1 MTTRRERE
9 QQVVVEGRV
18 VADFGREFLVELAD
32 RRQVV
37 CTRKGKRQDA
47 TCGDFVEVRLTGGG
61 QGSIERV
68 GTRRNLLYRSD
79 QWREKMLAANVDQV
93 VILLAPKPPYS
104 EAFLNLS
111 LVACEAA
118 RIPVIIA
125 LNKSD
130 LPEHAETLRSL
141 APYEQIGYTVISM
154 SAKFDG
160 TQPLVP
166 HLEHKVTLLVG
177 QSGMGKSR
185 TVNALVLQEVAR
197 VGELTASL
205 DSGTH
210 TTTFSRLYRLDKDTA
225 IIDTPGFQSFGLF
238 HLTEDQ
244 IGEAMREFRPF
255 LGHCKF
261 NDCAHLGEPGC
272 AVIDATAKGEIKPE
286 RLSFYQVL
294 IEQHRE
300 LHEQHPEWSRG

>member
-1 MTTRRERE
+1 MTTRREKD
-9 QQVVVEGRV
+9 QQVVVEGRI
-18 VADFGREFLVELAD
+18 VADFGREFLVEFPD

-47 TCGDFVEVRLTGGG
+47 TCGDFVEVRITGNG

-68 GTRRNLLYRSD
+68 GTRRNVLFRSD

-93 VILLAPKPPYS
+93 IILLAPKPPYS

-118 RIPVIIA
+118 RLPVILA

-130 LPEHAETLRSL
+130 LPEHTEARKSL
-141 APYEQIGYTVISM
+141 AAYEKIGYTVISM
-154 SAKFDG
+154 SAKFDPA
-160 TQPLVP
+160 PLLP
-166 HLEHKVTLLVG
+166 YLDKNITLLVG

-185 TVNALVLQEVAR
+185 TVNAILLSDVAR
-197 VGELTASL
+197 VGDLTASR

-210 TTTFSRLYRLDKDTA
+210 TTTFSRFYRLDRDSA

-244 IGEAMREFRPF
+244 IGEAMPEFRPF
-255 LGHCKF
+255 LGACKF

-272 AVIDATAKGEIKPE
+272 EVIEASKRGKISPQ

-294 IEQHRE
+294 IEQHRD
-300 LHEQHPEWSRG
+300 LHEQHPEWSR

>member
-9 QQVVVEGRV
+9 QQVVAEGRV
-18 VADFGREFLVELAD
+18 VADFGREFLVELSD
-32 RRQVV
+32 RRQIA
-37 CTRKGKRQDA
+37 CTRKGKKQDA
-47 TCGDFVEVRLTGGG
+47 TCGDFVEIRLTGSA

-79 QWREKMLAANVDQV
+79 QWREKTLAANVDQV
-93 VILLAPKPPYS
+93 VILLAPKPPFS

-118 RIPVIIA
+118 RLPVVVA

-130 LPEHAETLRSL
+130 LAEHAESLKSL
-141 APYEQIGYTVISM
+141 APYEKIGYTIISM
-154 SAKFDG
+154 SAKFD
-160 TQPLVP
+160 TAQPLRP
-166 HLEHKVTLLVG
+166 LLESKLTLLVG

-185 TVNALVLQEVAR
+185 TVNALVLSDVAR

-205 DSGTH
+205 GSGAQ
-210 TTTFSRLYRLDKDTA
+210 TTTFSRFYRLDKDTA

-244 IGEAMREFRPF
+244 IGEAMREFRPY
-255 LGHCKF
+255 LGRCKF
-261 NDCAHLGEPGC
+261 NDCGHLGEPGC
-272 AVIDATAKGEIKPE
+272 EVISATQRGEISAA

-300 LHEQHPEWSRG
+300 LHEEHPEWSR

>member
-1 MTTRRERE
+1 LPTRREKE
-9 QQVVVEGRV
+9 QQVVIEGRV
-18 VADFGREFLVELAD
+18 VADFGREFLVEFAD
-32 RRQVV
+32 RRQIV

-47 TCGDFVEVRLTGGG
+47 TCGDFVTVRLTGPA

-79 QWREKMLAANVDQV
+79 QFRDKTLAANVDLA
-93 VILLAPKPPYS
+93 VILLAPQPPYS

-125 LNKSD
+125 LNKND
-130 LPEHAETLRSL
+130 LPQHADAMRKL
-141 APYEQIGYTVISM
+141 ALYERIGYTVLGY
-154 SAKFDG
+154 SAKKDVAG
-160 TQPLVP
+160 LLP
-166 HLEHKVTLLVG
+166 HLERNMTILVG

-185 TVNALVLQEVAR
+185 TVNALLLSDVAR
-197 VGELTASL
+197 VGDLSAAL
-205 DSGTH
+205 GHGTH
-210 TTTFSRLYRLDKDTA
+210 TTTFSRIYRLDRDTA

-244 IGEAMREFRPF
+244 IGEAMKEFRPF
-255 LGHCKF
+255 LGTCKF
-261 NDCAHLGEPGC
+261 NDCAHLSEPGC
-272 AVIDATAKGEIKPE
+272 AVIDAVSSGDIAPE

-294 IEQHRE
+294 IEQHRD
-300 LHEQHPEWSRG
+300 LHEQHPEWAR

>member
-18 VADFGREFLVELAD
+18 IADFGREFLVELAD
-32 RRQVV
+32 KRQIV
-37 CTRKGKRQDA
+37 CTRKGKKQDA
-47 TCGDFVEVRLTGGG
+47 TCGDFVEARLTGSA

-79 QWREKMLAANVDQV
+79 QWREKTLAANVDQV
-93 VILLAPKPPYS
+93 VVLLAPKPAFS

-130 LPEHAETLRSL
+130 LPEHAVALKSL
-141 APYEQIGYTVISM
+141 APYEKIGYTIVSM
-154 SAKFDG
+154 SAKFD
-160 TQPLVP
+160 TTLALLPY
-166 HLEHKVTLLVG
+166 LERNMTLLVG

-185 TVNALVLQEVAR
+185 TVNALVLSDVAR
-197 VGELTASL
+197 VGDLAAAR

-210 TTTFSRLYRLDKDTA
+210 TTTFSRIYRLDRDTA
-225 IIDTPGFQSFGLF
+225 IIDTPGFESFGLF

-244 IGEAMREFRPF
+244 IGEAMREFRPY
-255 LGHCKF
+255 LGRCKF
-261 NDCAHLGEPGC
+261 NDCAHLEEPGC
-272 AVIDATAKGEIKPE
+272 EIIAAANKGEISPE

-300 LHEQHPEWSRG
+300 LHEQHPEWSR

>member
-9 QQVVVEGRV
+9 QQVVAEGRV
-18 VADFGREFLVELAD
+18 VADFGREFLVELSD
-32 RRQVV
+32 RRQVA
-37 CTRKGKRQDA
+37 CTRKGKKQDA
-47 TCGDFVEVRLTGGG
+47 TCGDFVEIRLTGSA

-79 QWREKMLAANVDQV
+79 QWREKTLAANVDQV
-93 VILLAPKPPYS
+93 VILLAPKPAFS

-118 RIPVIIA
+118 RLPVVIA

-130 LPEHAETLRSL
+130 LPEHADALKSL
-141 APYEQIGYTVISM
+141 APFEKIGYTIISM
-154 SAKFDG
+154 SAKFD
-160 TQPLVP
+160 TAQPLRP
-166 HLEHKVTLLVG
+166 LLESKLTLLVG
-177 QSGMGKSR
+177 QSGMGKSK
-185 TVNALVLQEVAR
+185 TVNALVLSDVAR

-205 DSGTH
+205 GSGAQ
-210 TTTFSRLYRLDKDTA
+210 TTTFSRFYRLDKDTA

-255 LGHCKF
+255 LGRCKF

-272 AVIDATAKGEIKPE
+272 EVIAAAGRGEITAA

-300 LHEQHPEWSRG
+300 LHEEHPEWSR

>member
-1 MTTRRERE
+1 MTTRREKE

-18 VADFGREFLVELAD
+18 VADFGREFLVEFAD

-37 CTRKGKRQDA
+37 CSRKGKRQDA
-47 TCGDFVEVRLTGGG
+47 TCGDFVEVRLVGAG

-79 QWREKMLAANVDQV
+79 QWREKMLASNVDQV
-93 VILLAPKPPYS
+93 VILLAPKPPFS

-118 RIPVIIA
+118 RLPVVIA
-125 LNKSD
+125 LNKAD
-130 LPEHAETLRSL
+130 LPEHAETRKALD
-141 APYEQIGYTVISM
+141 PYEKIGYTVICM
-154 SAKFDG
+154 SAKLDVA
-160 TQPLVP
+160 PLLP
-166 HLEHKVTLLVG
+166 HLEKKITLLVG
-177 QSGMGKSR
+177 QSGMGKSK
-185 TVNALVLQEVAR
+185 TVNALVLSEVAR
-197 VGELTASL
+197 VGDLTASR
-205 DSGTH
+205 DAGAH
-210 TTTFSRLYRLDKDTA
+210 TTTFSRFYRLDRDTS

-244 IGEAMREFRPF
+244 IGEAMREFRPY

-261 NDCAHLGEPGC
+261 NDCSHLSEPGC
-272 AVIDATAKGEIKPE
+272 AVIEASQRGEISAP

-294 IEQHRE
+294 IEQHRD
-300 LHEQHPEWSRG
+300 LHEQHPEWTR

>member
-1 MTTRRERE
+1 MTTRRERD

-32 RRQVV
+32 RRQLV
-37 CTRKGKRQDA
+37 CTRKGKKQDA
-47 TCGDFVEVRLTGGG
+47 TCGDFVEVRLTGSA
-61 QGSIERV
+61 QGSIERL

-79 QWREKMLAANVDQV
+79 QWREKTLAANVDQV
-93 VILLAPKPPYS
+93 VILLAPKPPFS

-118 RIPVIIA
+118 RLPVIVA

-130 LPEHAETLRSL
+130 LPEHGVALKSL
-141 APYEQIGYTVISM
+141 AIYEKIGYTIISM
-154 SAKFDG
+154 SAKFD
-160 TQPLVP
+160 TAQPLLP
-166 HLEHKVTLLVG
+166 HLDRKLTLLVG
-177 QSGMGKSR
+177 QSGMGKSK
-185 TVNALVLQEVAR
+185 TVNALVLSDVAR

-205 DSGTH
+205 ESGAQ
-210 TTTFSRLYRLDKDTA
+210 TTTFSRFYRLDKDTA

-255 LGHCKF
+255 LGSCKF
-261 NDCAHLGEPGC
+261 NDCSHMSEPGC
-272 AVIDATAKGEIKPE
+272 AIIAASKKKAISPE

-300 LHEQHPEWSRG
+300 LHEQHPEWKR

>member
-1 MTTRRERE
+1 MTTRRERD

-18 VADFGREFLVELAD
+18 VADFGREFLVEFAD

-37 CTRKGKRQDA
+37 CTRKGRKQDA
-47 TCGDFVEVRLTGGG
+47 TCGDFVEVRLTGSA

-68 GTRRNLLYRSD
+68 GTRRNLLFRSD
-79 QWREKMLAANVDQV
+79 QWREKTLAANVDQA
-93 VILLAPKPPYS
+93 VILLAPKPPFS

-118 RIPVIIA
+118 RIHAIIA

-130 LPEHAETLRSL
+130 LPEHAETLKLL
-141 APYEQIGYTVISM
+141 APYEKIGYTVITM
-154 SAKFDG
+154 SAKFDT
-160 TQPLVP
+160 TQPLLP
-166 HLEHKVTLLVG
+166 RLEQKVTLLVG

-185 TVNALVLQEVAR
+185 TVNALVLSDVAR

-205 DSGTH
+205 DSGAH
-210 TTTFSRLYRLDKDTA
+210 TTTFSRFYRLDKNTA

-244 IGEAMREFRPF
+244 IGEAMREFRPY

-261 NDCAHLGEPGC
+261 NDCAHLNEPGC
-272 AVIDATAKGEIKPE
+272 AVIAAAGKGAVTRE

-300 LHEQHPEWSRG
+300 LHEQHPEWSR

>member
-1 MTTRRERE
+1 MTTRREKE
-9 QQVVVEGRV
+9 QQLVVEGRI
-18 VADFGREFLVELAD
+18 VADFGREFLVEFPD

-47 TCGDFVEVRLTGGG
+47 TCGDFVEVRITGNG

-68 GTRRNLLYRSD
+68 GTRRNVLFRSD

-93 VILLAPKPPYS
+93 IILLAPKPPYS

-111 LVACEAA
+111 LVAVEAA
-118 RIPVIIA
+118 RLPVIIA

-130 LPEHAETLRSL
+130 LPEHAAVRKLLE
-141 APYEQIGYTVISM
+141 AYEKLGYTVISM
-154 SAKFDG
+154 SAKFDPA
-160 TQPLVP
+160 PLLP
-166 HLEHKVTLLVG
+166 HLDKNITLLVG

-185 TVNALVLQEVAR
+185 TVNAILLSDVAR
-197 VGELTASL
+197 VGDLTASR
-205 DSGTH
+205 DSGAH
-210 TTTFSRLYRLDKDTA
+210 TTTFSRFYRLDRDSA

-255 LGHCKF
+255 LGSCKF

-272 AVIDATAKGEIKPE
+272 EVIEAAKRGEISKE

-294 IEQHRE
+294 IEQHRD
-300 LHEQHPEWSRG
+300 LHEQHPEWSR

>member
-18 VADFGREFLVELAD
+18 IADFGREFLVELAD
-32 RRQVV
+32 KRQIV
-37 CTRKGKRQDA
+37 CTRKGKKQDA
-47 TCGDFVEVRLTGGG
+47 TCGDFVEVRLTGSA
-61 QGSIERV
+61 QGSIERL

-79 QWREKMLAANVDQV
+79 QWREKTLAANVDQV
-93 VILLAPKPPYS
+93 VILLAPKPPFS

-118 RIPVIIA
+118 RLPVIVA

-130 LPEHAETLRSL
+130 LPEHAEALKSL
-141 APYEQIGYTVISM
+141 AVYEKIGYTIISM
-154 SAKFDG
+154 SAKFD
-160 TQPLVP
+160 TAQPLLP
-166 HLEHKVTLLVG
+166 HLDKKLTLLVG

-185 TVNALVLQEVAR
+185 TVNALVLSDVAR
-197 VGELTASL
+197 VGDLKASL
-205 DSGTH
+205 DSGAH
-210 TTTFSRLYRLDKDTA
+210 TTTFSRFYRLDKDTA

-255 LGHCKF
+255 LGRCKF

-272 AVIDATAKGEIKPE
+272 EVIAAAGRGEITRE

-300 LHEQHPEWSRG
+300 LHEQHPEWSR

>member
-9 QQVVVEGRV
+9 AQVVVEGRV
-18 VADFGREFLVELAD
+18 VADFGREFLVEIAD
-32 RRQVV
+32 RRQIV

-47 TCGDFVEVRLTGGG
+47 TCGDFVEVRLTGSA
-61 QGSIERV
+61 QGSIERI

-79 QWREKMLAANVDQV
+79 QWREKALAANVEQA
-93 VILLAPKPPYS
+93 VILVAPRPAYS
-104 EAFLNLS
+104 AAFLNLS

-118 RIPVIIA
+118 GIPAVIA

-130 LPEHAETLRSL
+130 LPEHAESLKSL
-141 APYEQIGYTVISM
+141 ALYSEIGYTVISM
-154 SAKFDG
+154 SAKSDVS
-160 TQPLVP
+160 TLTP
-166 HLEHKVTLLVG
+166 HLDGKLTLLVG
-177 QSGMGKSR
+177 QSGMGKSK
-185 TVNALVLQEVAR
+185 TVNALVLNEVAR

-205 DSGTH
+205 GLGAH
-210 TTTFSRLYRLDKDTA
+210 TTTFSRLYRMDRDTA

-244 IGEAMREFRPF
+244 IGEAMREFQPF
-255 LGHCKF
+255 LGTCKF
-261 NDCAHLGEPGC
+261 NDCSHLSEPGC
-272 AVIDATAKGEIKPE
+272 AIIAATGKGSIRPE

-300 LHEQHPEWSRG
+300 LHEEHPEWSRQ

>member
-9 QQVVVEGRV
+9 EQVVVEGRV
-18 VADFGREFLVELAD
+18 IADFGREFLVEFAD

-47 TCGDFVEVRLTGGG
+47 TCGDFVEVRLTGSA
-61 QGSIERV
+61 QGSIIRV

-79 QWREKMLAANVDQV
+79 QWKEKTLAANVDQV
-93 VILLAPKPPYS
+93 VILLAPKPPFS
-104 EAFLNLS
+104 ESVLNLS
-111 LVACEAA
+111 LVACDAA
-118 RIPVIIA
+118 RIPLIVA

-130 LPEHAETLRSL
+130 LPEHKEARAKLDL
-141 APYEQIGYTVISM
+141 YEKIGYTVITL
-154 SAKFDG
+154 SAKFDVA
-160 TQPLVP
+160 PLLP
-166 HLEHKVTLLVG
+166 HLENKLTLLVG
-177 QSGMGKSR
+177 QSGMGKSK
-185 TVNALVLQEVAR
+185 TVNALVLSDVAR
-197 VGELTASL
+197 VGELTASR
-205 DSGTH
+205 DSGAH
-210 TTTFSRLYRLDKDTA
+210 TTTFSRFYRLDRDTA

-255 LGHCKF
+255 LGACKF
-261 NDCAHLGEPGC
+261 NDCAHLNEPGC
-272 AVIDATAKGEIKPE
+272 AVIAATTRGEISAS

-300 LHEQHPEWSRG
+300 LHEQHPEWSR

>member
-1 MTTRRERE
+1 MTTRREKSE
-9 QQVVVEGRV
+9 QVVVEGRV
-18 VADFGREFLVELAD
+18 VADFGREFLVEFAD

-37 CTRKGKRQDA
+37 CTRKGRRQDA
-47 TCGDFVEVRLTGGG
+47 TCGDFVEVRLTGSA

-79 QWREKMLAANVDQV
+79 QWREKTLAANVDQA
-93 VILLAPKPPYS
+93 VILVAPKPVFS

-118 RIPVIIA
+118 GIPVVIA

-130 LPEHAETLRSL
+130 LPEHAESRKSL
-141 APYEQIGYTVISM
+141 VPYEKIGYTVISL
-154 SAKFDG
+154 SAKFDVA
-160 TQPLVP
+160 PLLP
-166 HLEHKVTLLVG
+166 HLENKVTLLVG
-177 QSGMGKSR
+177 QSGMGKSK
-185 TVNALVLQEVAR
+185 TVNALVLSDVAR
-197 VGELTASL
+197 VGELTASRET
-205 DSGTH
+205 GTH
-210 TTTFSRLYRLDKDTA
+210 TTTFSRFYRLDRDTA

-255 LGHCKF
+255 LGSCKF
-261 NDCAHLGEPGC
+261 NDCSHVSEPGC
-272 AVIDATAKGEIKPE
+272 GVIKAAGRGDITAA

-294 IEQHRE
+294 LEQHRE
-300 LHEQHPEWSRG
+300 LHEQHPDWSR

>member
-18 VADFGREFLVELAD
+18 IADFGREFLVELAD
-32 RRQVV
+32 KRQIV
-37 CTRKGKRQDA
+37 CTRKGKKQDA
-47 TCGDFVEVRLTGGG
+47 TCGDFVEVRLTGSA
-61 QGSIERV
+61 QGSIERL
-68 GTRRNLLYRSD
+68 GTRRNLLFRSD
-79 QWREKMLAANVDQV
+79 QWREKTLAANVDQV
-93 VILLAPKPPYS
+93 VILLAPKPPFN

-118 RIPVIIA
+118 RLPVVIA

-130 LPEHAETLRSL
+130 LPEHATALKSL
-141 APYEQIGYTVISM
+141 ANYEKIGYTIISM
-154 SAKFDG
+154 SAKFD
-160 TQPLVP
+160 TAQPLIP
-166 HLEHKVTLLVG
+166 HLEKKLTLLVG

-185 TVNALVLQEVAR
+185 TVNALVLSDVAR

-205 DSGTH
+205 ESGAQ
-210 TTTFSRLYRLDKDTA
+210 TTTFSRFYRLDKDTA

-255 LGHCKF
+255 LGRCKF

-272 AVIDATAKGEIKPE
+272 EVIAGAARGEITPE

-300 LHEQHPEWSRG
+300 LHEQHPEWSR

>member
-1 MTTRRERE
+1 MTTRRERSE
-9 QQVVVEGRV
+9 SVVVEGRV
-18 VADFGREFLVELAD
+18 VADFGREFLVEFAD

-47 TCGDFVEVRLTGGG
+47 TCGDFVEVRMNGPA

-79 QWREKMLAANVDQV
+79 QWREKTLAANVDQV
-93 VILLAPKPPYS
+93 VILIAPKPPFS

-118 RIPVIIA
+118 RIPTIVA
-125 LNKSD
+125 LNKRD
-130 LPEHAETLRSL
+130 LPEFEQTRRALE
-141 APYEQIGYTVISM
+141 PYEKIGYSVVPY
-154 SAKFDG
+154 SAK
-160 TQPLVP
+160 QEVAPLLP
-166 HLEHKVTLLVG
+166 FIEGKVTLLVG
-177 QSGMGKSR
+177 QSGMGKSK
-185 TVNALVLQEVAR
+185 TVNALLLSEVAR
-197 VGELTASL
+197 VGDLTASR

-210 TTTFSRLYRLDKDTA
+210 TTTFSRFYRLDRDTA

-244 IGEAMREFRPF
+244 IGEAMVEFRPY
-255 LGHCKF
+255 LGRCKF
-261 NDCAHLGEPGC
+261 NDCAHLNEPGC
-272 AVIDATAKGEIKPE
+272 TVIEAAQQGKITQS

-300 LHEQHPEWSRG
+300 LHEQHPDWSR

>member
-1 MTTRRERE
+1 MTTRREKE

-18 VADFGREFLVELAD
+18 VADFGREFLVEFAD

-37 CTRKGKRQDA
+37 CSRKGKRQDA
-47 TCGDFVEVRLTGGG
+47 TCGDFVEVRLTGSA
-61 QGSIERV
+61 QGSIERI

-93 VILLAPKPPYS
+93 VILLAPKPPFS

-118 RIPVIIA
+118 RLPVVIA
-125 LNKSD
+125 LNKID
-130 LPEHAETLRSL
+130 LPEQEAARKALE
-141 APYEQIGYTVISM
+141 AYEKIGYNVIGM
-154 SAKFDG
+154 SAKFDVS
-160 TQPLVP
+160 PLLP
-166 HLEHKVTLLVG
+166 FLEKKVTLLVG

-185 TVNALVLQEVAR
+185 TVNALVLSDVAR
-197 VGELTASL
+197 VGELTASR
-205 DSGTH
+205 DSGAH
-210 TTTFSRLYRLDKDTA
+210 TTTFSRFYRLDRDTA

-255 LGHCKF
+255 LGRCKF
-261 NDCAHLGEPGC
+261 NDCAHLNEPGC
-272 AVIDATAKGEIKPE
+272 EVIEASKRGEIGRD

-294 IEQHRE
+294 IEQHRD
-300 LHEQHPEWSRG
+300 LHEQHPEWSR

>member
-9 QQVVVEGRV
+9 QQVVGEGRV
-18 VADFGREFLVELAD
+18 IADFGREFLVELAD
-32 RRQVV
+32 KRQIV
-37 CTRKGKRQDA
+37 CTRKGKKQDA
-47 TCGDFVEVRLTGGG
+47 TCGDFVEVRLTGSA

-68 GTRRNLLYRSD
+68 GTRRNLLFRSD
-79 QWREKMLAANVDQV
+79 QWSEKTLAANVDQV
-93 VILLAPKPPYS
+93 VILLAPKPLFS

-118 RIPVIIA
+118 RLPVIIA

-130 LPEHAETLRSL
+130 LPEHAEALKSLRR
-141 APYEQIGYTVISM
+141 YEEIGYTIISM
-154 SAKFDG
+154 SAKFD
-160 TQPLVP
+160 TAQPLLP
-166 HLEHKVTLLVG
+166 YLESKLTLLVG
-177 QSGMGKSR
+177 QSGMGKSK
-185 TVNALVLQEVAR
+185 TVNALVLSDVAR
-197 VGELTASL
+197 VGDLTASR
-205 DSGTH
+205 DSGAH
-210 TTTFSRLYRLDKDTA
+210 TTTFSRFYRLDKDTA

-255 LGHCKF
+255 LGRCKF

-272 AVIDATAKGEIKPE
+272 EVTAAAARNDISAE

-300 LHEQHPEWSRG
+300 LHEEHPEWKK

>member
-1 MTTRRERE
+1 
-9 QQVVVEGRV
+9 VEGRV
-18 VADFGREFLVELAD
+18 VADFGREFLVEFAD
-32 RRQVV
+32 KRQVV

-47 TCGDFVEVRLTGGG
+47 TCGDFVTVRLTGPA

-68 GTRRNLLYRSD
+68 GTRRNLLFRSD
-79 QWREKMLAANVDQV
+79 QWREKTLAANVDQA
-93 VILLAPKPPYS
+93 VILVAPHPPYS

-125 LNKSD
+125 LNKID
-130 LPEHAETLRSL
+130 LPEHVEARRKLE
-141 APYEQIGYTVISM
+141 PYERIGYTVLGY
-154 SAKFDG
+154 SAKKDVA
-160 TQPLVP
+160 PLLP
-166 HLEHKVTLLVG
+166 HLERNYTLLVG

-185 TVNALVLQEVAR
+185 TVNALVLSDVAR
-197 VGELTASL
+197 VGDVSSARDT
-205 DSGTH
+205 GTH
-210 TTTFSRLYRLDKDTA
+210 TTTFSRIYRLDRDTA

-244 IGEAMREFRPF
+244 IGEAMREFRPY
-255 LGHCKF
+255 LGTCKF
-261 NDCAHLGEPGC
+261 NDCAHLAEPGC
-272 AVIDATAKGEIKPE
+272 AVIDATARGDVAPE

-300 LHEQHPEWSRG
+300 LHEEHPEWSR

>member
-1 MTTRRERE
+1 LTTRRERSE
-9 QQVVVEGRV
+9 SVVVEGRV
-18 VADFGREFLVELAD
+18 IADFGREFLVEFAD

-47 TCGDFVEVRLTGGG
+47 TCGDFVEVRLTGSA

-68 GTRRNLLYRSD
+68 GTRRNLLFRSD

-93 VILLAPKPPYS
+93 VILVAPKPPLS

-118 RIPVIIA
+118 RLPVVIA
-125 LNKSD
+125 LNKAD
-130 LPEHAETLRSL
+130 LPEHAEARVRLD
-141 APYEQIGYTVISM
+141 PYEKIGYTLISM
-154 SAKFDG
+154 SAKKDVS
-160 TQPLVP
+160 PLLP
-166 HLEHKVTLLVG
+166 HLENKLTLLVG
-177 QSGMGKSR
+177 QSGMGKSK
-185 TVNALVLQEVAR
+185 TVNALVLNDVAR
-197 VGELTASL
+197 VGELTASR
-205 DSGTH
+205 DAGTH
-210 TTTFSRLYRLDKDTA
+210 TTTFSRFYRLDRDTA

-255 LGHCKF
+255 LGRCKF
-261 NDCAHLGEPGC
+261 NDCAHLNEPGC
-272 AVIDATAKGEIKPE
+272 EVIEASRRHEISPE

-294 IEQHRE
+294 IEQHRD
-300 LHEQHPEWSRG
+300 LHEQHPEWKR

>member
-1 MTTRRERE
+1 MTTRRERSE
-9 QQVVVEGRV
+9 SVVVEGRV
-18 VADFGREFLVELAD
+18 IADFGREFLVEFAD

-47 TCGDFVEVRLTGGG
+47 TCGDFVEVRLTGSA

-79 QWREKMLAANVDQV
+79 QWREKTLAANVDQAV
-93 VILLAPKPPYS
+93 VLLAPKPAFS

-111 LVACEAA
+111 LVACDAA
-118 RIPVIIA
+118 RIPVVIA
-125 LNKSD
+125 LNKKD
-130 LPEHAETLRSL
+130 LPEHAE
-141 APYEQIGYTVISM
+141 AMKAIEPYAKIGYTVISM
-154 SAKFDG
+154 SAKFDVA
-160 TQPLVP
+160 PLLP
-166 HLEHKVTLLVG
+166 FLEKKVTLLVG
-177 QSGMGKSR
+177 QSGMGKSK
-185 TVNALVLQEVAR
+185 TVNALVLSDVAR
-197 VGELTASL
+197 VGELTASR
-205 DSGTH
+205 DSGAH
-210 TTTFSRLYRLDKDTA
+210 TTTFSRFYRLDRDTA

-255 LGHCKF
+255 LGRCKF

-272 AVIDATAKGEIKPE
+272 EVIEAAKRHEISPE

-294 IEQHRE
+294 IEQHRD
-300 LHEQHPEWSRG
+300 LHEQHPEWSR

>member
-1 MTTRRERE
+1 M
-9 QQVVVEGRV
+9 
-18 VADFGREFLVELAD
+18 VADFGREFLVEFAD

-93 VILLAPKPPYS
+93 VILLAPKPLFS

-118 RIPVIIA
+118 RIPAIIA

-130 LPEHAETLRSL
+130 LPEHPEALKSL
-141 APYEQIGYTVISM
+141 APYEKVGYTVISM
-154 SAKFDG
+154 SAKFEG
-160 TQPLVP
+160 TQALEP

-197 VGELTASL
+197 VGDLTASL
-205 DSGTH
+205 DSGAH

-238 HLTEDQ
+238 HLTEFQ
-244 IGEAMREFRPF
+244 IGEAMPEFRPY

-272 AVIDATAKGEIKPE
+272 AVIEAARKGGIKAE

-300 LHEQHPEWSRG
+300 LHEQHPEWSK

>member
-9 QQVVVEGRV
+9 QQVVAEGRV
-18 VADFGREFLVELAD
+18 VADFGREFLVELSD
-32 RRQVV
+32 RRQIV
-37 CTRKGKRQDA
+37 CTRKGKKQDA
-47 TCGDFVEVRLTGGG
+47 TCGDFVEVRLTGSA

-79 QWREKMLAANVDQV
+79 QWREKTLAANVDQV
-93 VILLAPKPPYS
+93 VILLAPKPPFS

-118 RIPVIIA
+118 RLPVVVA

-130 LPEHAETLRSL
+130 LPEHAEALKSL
-141 APYEQIGYTVISM
+141 APYEKIGYTIISM
-154 SAKFDG
+154 SAKFD
-160 TQPLVP
+160 TAQPLRP
-166 HLEHKVTLLVG
+166 LLDSKLTLLVG
-177 QSGMGKSR
+177 QSGMGKSK
-185 TVNALVLQEVAR
+185 TVNALVLSDVAR

-205 DSGTH
+205 GSGAQ
-210 TTTFSRLYRLDKDTA
+210 TTTFSRFYRLDKDTA

-255 LGHCKF
+255 LGRCKF

-272 AVIDATAKGEIKPE
+272 EVIAAAQRGEITAA

-300 LHEQHPEWSRG
+300 LHEEHPEWSR